1 MVLPEALLPFEDE
14 DDEPPVEAA
23 GVPVE
28 AAGVPVELA
37 PEEDEPLFELPLE
50 DEELEDEPPATVTT
64 T

>member
-1 MVLPEALLPFEDE
+1 MPPVVLPEA
-14 DDEPPVEAA
+14 PPEAA

-37 PEEDEPLFELPLE
+37 PEEEEPLFELPLE
-50 DEELEDEPPATVTT
+50 EEELEDEPPATVTT